1 MTSQEV
7 KDYLSRYRESL
18 TKTKEIT
25 DHLAELR
32 AVAESLRNEHGQCV
46 ALDVAVAN
54 LVDAQEQTAA
64 ELNRLCAVRGEIL
77 GTIDSVQN
85 KTLREILY
93 RKYIVGETFEKIA
106 VCMNYHYVSVCRLHG
121 DALRAITVKKSIQ
134 A

>member
-32 AVAESLRNEHGQCV
+32 AVAESLRNEHGQRV

-77 GTIDSVQN
+77 GTIDSVPKVYRPVLIERYVN
-85 KTLREILY
+85 GKTWEQVAVDLNYSY
-93 RKYIVGETFEKIA
+93 RGITK
-106 VCMNYHYVSVCRLHG
+106 LHG
-121 DALRAITVKKSIQ
+121 RALLAVKECIEVPI
-134 A
+134 

>member
-32 AVAESLRNEHGQCV
+32 AVAESLRNEHGQRV

-77 GTIDSVQN
+77 GTIDSVPKVYRPVLIERYVN
-85 KTLREILY
+85 GKTWEQVAVDLNYSY
-93 RKYIVGETFEKIA
+93 RGITK
-106 VCMNYHYVSVCRLHG
+106 LHG
-121 DALRAITVKKSIQ
+121 RALLAVKECIEVPT
-134 A
+134 